1 MSVVFTKLALVYVI
15 TSQNLQPTFHS
26 ACIRVSPS
34 RGNSHLLLL
43 FSESHEQVHN
53 ALDLE
58 DGVYYYFTT
67 PLPPTP
73 VELRLLRAV
82 KSNAAK
88 HLLATFPMM
97 LNVSL
102 EEDLGMF
109 STLSLC
115 VLLQAL

>member
-1 MSVVFTKLALVYVI
+1 MSKFTMPWIWRMVC
-15 TSQNLQPTFHS
+15 TTTLQHL
-26 ACIRVSPS
+26 SP
-34 RGNSHLLLL
+34 
-43 FSESHEQVHN
+43 
-53 ALDLE
+53 
-58 DGVYYYFTT
+58 
-67 PLPPTP
+67 PPTP